1 MAFLPGNRQ
10 IFTLLGKVLGA
21 GLAVGQGVWG
31 AMEVSKAESQPAPGE
46 EMPNEE
52 STGTLARLDSVSTLV
67 RSFPLEHFCYF
78 KLSAQQG
85 RRKKKR
91 KSLSTCKWFCK
102 AHQCCSARWGI
113 RDNNTNLEGNSS
125 VRFASAPPVAKGCIK
140 LGSAGSWMFHW
151 AAQLPGKLSTL
162 FALLLTSD
170 SSLSPPHFFF
180 RTLLYEYPWLNLH
193 CIRVKHFKFLHSR
206 SKSDRLYE
214 AIIPAGILYF

>member
-10 IFTLLGKVLGA
+10 IFTLLRKVLGA

-91 KSLSTCKWFCK
+91 KSLSTCK
-102 AHQCCSARWGI
+102 
-113 RDNNTNLEGNSS
+113 
-125 VRFASAPPVAKGCIK
+125 
-140 LGSAGSWMFHW
+140 
-151 AAQLPGKLSTL
+151 
-162 FALLLTSD
+162 
-170 SSLSPPHFFF
+170 
-180 RTLLYEYPWLNLH
+180 
-193 CIRVKHFKFLHSR
+193 
-206 SKSDRLYE
+206 
-214 AIIPAGILYF
+214 